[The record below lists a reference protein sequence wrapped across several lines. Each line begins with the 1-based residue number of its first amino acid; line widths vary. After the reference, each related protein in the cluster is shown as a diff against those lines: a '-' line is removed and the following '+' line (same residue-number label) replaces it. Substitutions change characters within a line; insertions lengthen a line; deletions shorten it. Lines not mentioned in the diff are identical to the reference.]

1 MRLTFCV
8 YALFAVGIFVGHQV
22 SVQPSILIDSG
33 TDLEITWGP
42 ADILPLTDNPDSFYV
57 DVYVYAYDY
66 SGKEWTLQ
74 HRENDIDN
82 DGQVTLKKPL
92 LFSGGNLKATC
103 IHVTVG
109 SYKLTNESMNL
120 INTLRSKNKI
130 PFPSSVGIWSG
141 LVFSVESDVG
151 KDDKIAKSL
160 RDMAFTNFC
169 SDWREQMS
177 ELIKSDVL
185 ESLPACPPT
194 EDRARLPNSGL
205 EEVIYESI
213 FTETNYH
220 RQWISRFHPDAA
232 VCFAQAIVTR

>member
-1 MRLTFCV
+1 M
-8 YALFAVGIFVGHQV
+8 

-33 TDLEITWGP
+33 TDLKITWDP
-42 ADILPLTDNPDSFYV
+42 ADVLPLTDNPDSFFV
-57 DVYVYAYDY
+57 NVYVYAYDY
-66 SGKEWTLQ
+66 CGKEWTLQ
-74 HRENDIDN
+74 HREDDIDN

-92 LFSGGNLKATC
+92 LFSGENLKATC

-109 SYKLTNESMNL
+109 SYKQTDESMNL
-120 INTLRSKNKI
+120 TNTLHSNRKI
-130 PFPSSVGIWSG
+130 PFPSRVGIWSG
-141 LVFSVESDVG
+141 LLFSVEIDVG
-151 KDDKIAKSL
+151 KDDKTAKSL

-169 SDWREQMS
+169 SDWRDRMF
-177 ELIKSDVL
+177 ELIKPDVI

-220 RQWISRFHPDAA
+220 SQWISKFHPDAA